1 MVETNK
7 TNEPQHL
14 WYMQVIG
21 KKKKKALKNRLP
33 TLDQWRKCL
42 DIAQDM
48 TEELSM

>member
-14 WYMQVIG
+14 LYMQVIG
-21 KKKKKALKNRLP
+21 KKKGLKNRLP
-33 TLDQWRKCL
+33 TFDLWRRCL
-42 DIAQDM
+42 DITQDM